1 LKEAKMILRR
11 ASDIQAGNTIV
22 TEKFSLGVVVDKV
35 AAQLIENVAFVNVY
49 FKLSNAPEVF
59 RMKFNIADYIQVID
73 LPISLSLED

>member
-1 LKEAKMILRR
+1 MILRR

>member
-1 LKEAKMILRR
+1 MILRR

-35 AAQLIENVAFVNVY
+35 VPQLLEVAYVNVY

-59 RMKFNIADYIQVID
+59 RMKFNIADYIQIID
-73 LPISLSLED
+73 IPISIALED